1 MKKHLLLSLV
11 AAFIMVLGA
20 SAQSNSYSMIIEM
33 ANGAKITIG
42 PNDIKNITFMDGQV
56 TVSGESIDD
65 IKSQLVAQK
74 EDIKAMNA
82 QIAALEHAIVSLP
95 TNSLT
100 QDEVW
105 AMIKEGMAYV
115 QDDVVSKIYSLLQ
128 DYAKKSDIVEGGGG
142 SAEDIAKLQAQI
154 NNLQADITAII
165 NKINSISIAPY
176 DDAALLAKMAALTAK
191 IDELAHVL
199 MTEYA
204 KKTDIVSGGGG
215 SAEEIAKL
223 QAQIDYL
230 HDYIAKTAQMVED
243 KMGQQTE
250 AQITALEVA
259 IKDLLAKLTYLYEKV
274 EGNNQ

>member
-1 MKKHLLLSLV
+1 MLRN
-11 AAFIMVLGA
+11 LG
-20 SAQSNSYSMIIEM
+20 
-33 ANGAKITIG
+33 
-42 PNDIKNITFMDGQV
+42 
-56 TVSGESIDD
+56 
-65 IKSQLVAQK
+65 
-74 EDIKAMNA
+74 
-82 QIAALEHAIVSLP
+82 
-95 TNSLT
+95 
-100 QDEVW
+100 
-105 AMIKEGMAYV
+105 
-115 QDDVVSKIYSLLQ
+115 
-128 DYAKKSDIVEGGGG
+128 
-142 SAEDIAKLQAQI
+142 
-154 NNLQADITAII
+154 II

-199 MTEYA
+199 TTEYA

-215 SAEEIAKL
+215 SAEDIAKL